1 MPDEALKIL
10 GPLSI
15 LIMVVAAVLLI
26 WWWPQGKKHSLSR
39 HGGSHK
45 KAYWLFGGAMT
56 VSALLFYVFARWW
69 FAPTLGLVNLF
80 NILLFAGIVLQ
91 LFTAWIPDRGD
102 GKAISQLHNRAAYS
116 MAFIMML
123 LVGCIIFAAT
133 APPLVHWLAVAVFL
147 YMSFGWYLFLFVK
160 RSHDHYL
167 VYQMIYIAAFYSL
180 ILVATYVR

>member
-1 MPDEALKIL
+1 MPNEALQIL

-15 LIMVVAAVLLI
+15 LIMVVTAVYLM
-26 WWWPQGKKHSLSR
+26 WRWPQGKKSSLSR
-39 HGGSHK
+39 HGGSRA

-80 NILLFAGIVLQ
+80 NILLFAGVVLQ

-102 GKAISQLHNRAAYS
+102 GKTMSHLHGRAAYS

-123 LVGCIIFAAT
+123 LVGCIIFAAM
-133 APPLVHWLAVAVFL
+133 APALVHWLAAAVFA
-147 YMSFGWYLFLFVK
+147 YMGFSWYRFLFDK
-160 RSHDHYL
+160 RSHAHYL
-167 VYQMIYIAAFYSL
+167 MYQTVYIATFYAV